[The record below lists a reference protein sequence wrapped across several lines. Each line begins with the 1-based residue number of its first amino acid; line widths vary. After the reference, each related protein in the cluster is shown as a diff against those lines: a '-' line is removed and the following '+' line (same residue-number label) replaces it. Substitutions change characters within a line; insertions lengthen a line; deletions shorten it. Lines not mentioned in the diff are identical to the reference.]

1 MPVMMIA
8 VVQSNFVRQA
18 TLTAPHPQHPSDRS
32 IAHRSPLTSPLT
44 NFNPGLGVYNIS
56 YFCTRTRSG
65 WEEGRERK
73 GKERKGRWQIYHWQN
88 IPVFFLSTLVVSTFV
103 PAWGALCARGR
114 QLGDSSVQMTIAAA
128 AAAAAICMPFSHFQY
143 PLVLHLISLGLS
155 FSDLIV
161 VACLVCERIIP
172 TAQTATQPSPPKV
185 VPGKA
190 EEICSQGCRR
200 LALFGFLVRKSF
212 PLINRCTHPRW
223 AISDFFDWLTCF
235 GNDGIS
241 G

>member
-73 GKERKGRWQIYHWQN
+73 GKERKGKERKGKERKGKGGGKYIIGKISQC
-88 IPVFFLSTLVVSTFV
+88 FF
-103 PAWGALCARGR
+103 
-114 QLGDSSVQMTIAAA
+114 
-128 AAAAAICMPFSHFQY
+128 
-143 PLVLHLISLGLS
+143 
-155 FSDLIV
+155 
-161 VACLVCERIIP
+161 
-172 TAQTATQPSPPKV
+172 
-185 VPGKA
+185 
-190 EEICSQGCRR
+190 
-200 LALFGFLVRKSF
+200 F
-212 PLINRCTHPRW
+212 PLW
-223 AISDFFDWLTCF
+223 
-235 GNDGIS
+235 
-241 G
+241 